1 MACSSQFYI
10 QTKELFR
17 TLEPHREMQE
27 EAVVSSRKRDKTEQ
41 AGRGSAGLGHAFGLW
56 NTELCLVAQYL
67 AMGWTGQMD
76 HGQNVSLP
84 ERKLACIWKVCSWTI
99 SLPCLENG

>member
-27 EAVVSSRKRDKTEQ
+27 EAVVSSRKRDKT

-67 AMGWTGQMD
+67 AMGWTGQID

-84 ERKLACIWKVCSWTI
+84 ERELACIWKVDFFAMSKKWLR
-99 SLPCLENG
+99 S